1 MVRDVIEPDGLRI
14 VDQHAENA
22 QPLRQVADLG
32 VRLFIDAFVD
42 ELDQFMVVPTHTERA
57 VLGIDELDCGVHDR
71 SQCLVEFE
79 PGRDHQHRLD
89 QTIQPIAAFDYLL
102 DTVLDLHEQLVEAQ
116 LG

>member
-1 MVRDVIEPDGLRI
+1 M
-14 VDQHAENA
+14 
-22 QPLRQVADLG
+22 
-32 VRLFIDAFVD
+32 
-42 ELDQFMVVPTHTERA
+42 
-57 VLGIDELDCGVHDR
+57 HDR
-71 SQCLVEFE
+71 SQRFIEFE